1 MVSRYFYCKCDD
13 VAYTSF
19 VERVVALQVRL
30 FLGGF
35 KFGFPSK
42 VVRLVWRFGL
52 SQYYGRVTL

>member
-13 VAYTSF
+13 VAYTSL

-42 VVRLVWRFGL
+42 VVR
-52 SQYYGRVTL
+52 